1 MQLQAIPGTDISVSS
16 ICLGTMTFGKPVG
29 HGEAVSIVHWAL
41 DHGINFIDTADMYEG
56 YDRYL
61 GSPGGVAETILGEA
75 LHDRRQRAVV
85 TTKVGN
91 RVGSADYEGCGL
103 SRAHIVHQ
111 IDASLT
117 RLQTDYVDIYE
128 FHRPDRETPLGES
141 IAVMAELIDA
151 GKVRHWGVSNF
162 SGDQIREIVRLC
174 DAHGWPRPVVNQPP
188 LNWLKR
194 DEQADGLPV
203 CCELEI
209 AVTPYQPLHGGLLT
223 GKYRLGQPLPA
234 GSRAAE
240 SAWLDQPD
248 DALFARLRQFESEAD
263 EARLTP
269 AQYAVRWLLDQ
280 PGVTSVV
287 AGVKR
292 IEQLQELVDAARST
306 PHR

>member
-1 MQLQAIPGTDISVSS
+1 MQLQSIPRTEISVSP
-16 ICLGTMTFGKPVG
+16 ICLGSMTFGNPV
-29 HGEAVSIVHWAL
+29 EPDNAVRLVHAAL
-41 DHGINFIDTADMYEG
+41 DSGINFIDTADMYEG

-75 LHDRRQRAVV
+75 LLGRRERVVV

-91 RVGSADYEGCGL
+91 PVGGSDYAGRGL
-103 SRAHIVHQ
+103 SRAHIIHQ
-111 IDASLT
+111 INASLA

-128 FHRPDRETPLGES
+128 LHRPDPETPLEES
-141 IAVMAELIDA
+141 IAVMAELIVA

-174 DAHGWPRPVVNQPP
+174 DTHGWPRPVVNQPP

-194 DEQADGLPV
+194 DEQADSLPV
-203 CCELEI
+203 CRELEI

-223 GKYRLGQPLPA
+223 GKYRRSRPVPVD
-234 GSRAAE
+234 SRAAE

-248 DALFARLRQFESEAD
+248 DALFDQLEQFEVEAQ

-287 AGVKR
+287 VGVKR
-292 IEQLQELVDAARST
+292 SEQLKELIDVCA
-306 PHR
+306 